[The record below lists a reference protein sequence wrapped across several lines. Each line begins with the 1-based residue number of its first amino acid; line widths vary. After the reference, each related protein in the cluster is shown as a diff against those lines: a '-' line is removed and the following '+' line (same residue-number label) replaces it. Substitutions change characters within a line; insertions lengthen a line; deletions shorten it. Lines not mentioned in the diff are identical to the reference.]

1 LSTWGQSGRKVKRK
15 KGHMTEAKLHMSNVM
30 SFEQEEVDCSQYHH
44 CHVSGVK
51 ITIFVV
57 KYDLGHMSKWQLYYI
72 H

>member
-1 LSTWGQSGRKVKRK
+1 
-15 KGHMTEAKLHMSNVM
+15 MTEAKLHMSNVM